1 MSKAQLIVLTAL
13 AAPFATACSTAASGN
28 VSTTA
33 PGSTPPVEAAPEPE
47 PAKAPVTDL
56 DDAPPMALEDWRKI
70 QAEGRAAAKAPD
82 LSTRIAQCKT
92 FVAKHGGHHSTGD
105 VLEALTDAMVEEGNY
120 DEGELAKF
128 VEQRCKLDQD
138 ATRLP
143 VELVREYHVK
153 HGLPVDSALRLLSEA
168 RARLDRDWADD
179 VESEDDAAR
188 KRRTAMRINNQ
199 RLQTY
204 VLEGRIQLAHEA
216 PTAALSALDRAAK
229 VASQMPTGVHLIGDD
244 GQNRSYATGT
254 LDEMHL
260 LRAAALHALG
270 RDDDAKRALSET
282 VGFIS
287 DVELKTMYDDTKVAL
302 GIRGAA
308 DRTVTAQAQLAQD
321 FALKDMDGKTV
332 RLSDYRGKVVLVT
345 FWATWCGPCKKEM
358 PELEKFL
365 AAHRKRG
372 VEVLAINVDGFTERS
387 KVAPFLEKEGL
398 SGVKV
403 LLEEAEQ
410 LSAYNY
416 RGIPAL
422 YVIDRE
428 GRVAHAR
435 TGYDPDLKKKLE
447 TEVTALVTGDGK
459 DAQRTLF
466 TVETAPKGFDVQ
478 WKRTVAGD
486 SRAVAIASGT
496 AGKPG
501 ELAMIGRTGF
511 MRWSARGEE
520 RGATPLTGWMMGLR
534 ADDLDGDGKRE
545 WLLSGWQS
553 LKVYD
558 DEGEMYWDYETS
570 RMASVHGTVDLD
582 GDGFKEIV
590 VEDDDQVLAMK
601 AVPQPRWKTDAVEG
615 LESVSIEGRDIV
627 LQVDGELLH
636 YGADGTVTA
645 RGTQAPNG
653 LEHSGVTTLDGTVVD
668 VYRGPWDPSPITD
681 IDIDGD
687 GRNEIIVA
695 KNSGIIAYAADGT
708 PVLKIRGEGAG
719 MTAAFGDLDGKP
731 GAELAIFVEHY
742 GLVVLG
748 KKN

>member
-1 MSKAQLIVLTAL
+1 MSKAQLIILAAL
-13 AAPFATACSTAASGN
+13 AAPFATACSTAPSGSA
-28 VSTTA
+28 STTA
-33 PGSTPPVEAAPEPE
+33 PGTTPPVEAAPEPE
-47 PAKAPVTDL
+47 VREAPVATVDT
-56 DDAPPMALEDWRKI
+56 APPIALEDWRKI
-70 QAEGRAAAKAPD
+70 QAKGTAATKTPD
-82 LSTRIAQCKT
+82 LKNRIAQCKA
-92 FVAKHGGHHSTGD
+92 FVAAHGGHHSTGD
-105 VLEALTDAMVEEGNY
+105 VLEALTDAMVEDGNY
-120 DEGELAKF
+120 DQKELASF
-128 VEQRCKLDQD
+128 VEQRCKVDED

-179 VESEDDAAR
+179 VESEDDPAR
-188 KRRTAMRINNQ
+188 KRRVAMRINNQ
-199 RLQTY
+199 RLQTH

-229 VASQMPTGVHLIGDD
+229 VATQMPTGIHLVGDD
-244 GQNRSYATGT
+244 GRDRSYATGT

-260 LRAAALHALG
+260 LRAAALHDLG
-270 RDDDAKRALSET
+270 RDDEAKRAMTQT

-287 DVELKTMYDDTKVAL
+287 DVELKTMYDETKSSL
-302 GIRGAA
+302 GLAGAA

-365 AAHRKRG
+365 AAHRKQG
-372 VEVLAINVDGFTERS
+372 VEVLAINIDGFNQRS

-398 SGVKV
+398 GGVKV
-403 LLEEAEQ
+403 LFEDAEQ

-416 RGIPAL
+416 SGIPAL

-435 TGYDPDLKKKLE
+435 TGYDPDLKNKLE
-447 TEVTALVTGDGK
+447 NEVAALVTGDGK
-459 DAQRTLF
+459 DTERTLF
-466 TVETAPKGFDVQ
+466 TVETAPAGFDVQ

-486 SRAVAIASGT
+486 GRALAIADG
-496 AGKPG
+496 APGKPG
-501 ELAMIGRTGF
+501 ELGMIGRKGL
-511 MRWSARGEE
+511 MRWSAKGEE
-520 RGATPLTGWMMGLR
+520 RGATPLAGWMMGLK
-534 ADDLDGDGKRE
+534 AQDLDADGKRE
-545 WLLSGWQS
+545 WILSGWQT

-558 DEGEMYWDYETS
+558 HEGEMYWDYKTS
-570 RMASVHGTVDLD
+570 RMSNVRGTVDLD
-582 GDGFKEIV
+582 GDGFQEIV
-590 VEDDDQVLAMK
+590 VQDGEQVLAMK
-601 AVPQPRWKTDAVEG
+601 AVPKPRWKTDAIEG
-615 LESVSIEGRDIV
+615 LESVSVAGKDV
-627 LQVDGELLH
+627 VVQVDGELLR

-645 RGTQAPNG
+645 RGTQAPDG
-653 LEHSGVTTLDGTVVD
+653 LEHGGITTLEGDAVD
-668 VYRGPWDPSPITD
+668 VYSGPWDPHAITD

-695 KNSGIIAYAADGT
+695 KNSGVVAYGADGT
-708 PVLKIRGEGAG
+708 PVLKIRGEGL
-719 MTAAFGDLDGKP
+719 TTAFGELDGKP
-731 GAELAIFVEHY
+731 GAEMAVFVEHY